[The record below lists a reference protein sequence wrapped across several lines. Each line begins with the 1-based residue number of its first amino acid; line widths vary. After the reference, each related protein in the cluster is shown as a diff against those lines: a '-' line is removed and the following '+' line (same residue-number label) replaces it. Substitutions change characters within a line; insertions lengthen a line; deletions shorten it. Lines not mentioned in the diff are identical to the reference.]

1 MNNKVNKHNASN
13 VILLITQKT
22 KKVFISGEFRTWTSY
37 ILRTLLSSVSFFFFR
52 NMNGQC
58 IPTLMHHRRTPFFGS
73 FFQVGDYFSYFFLC
87 APLQETTG
95 DKAPILTAMS
105 FFLARNS
112 RGTEYSLKHNLLVII
127 TINYS
132 RK

>member
-22 KKVFISGEFRTWTSY
+22 KKVLFQVNFECERR
-37 ILRTLLSSVSFFFFR
+37 ILWELFYLQCRFLFR

-58 IPTLMHHRRTPFFGS
+58 IPTLMHHRRTPCFGS

-95 DKAPILTAMS
+95 DKSPILTVMS
-105 FFLARNS
+105 FFFARNS
-112 RGTEYSLKHNLLVII
+112 RSTEYSLKHNLLVII
-127 TINYS
+127 TNI
-132 RK
+132 